1 MIAFP
6 QQPRDCHDTHETH
19 VREVTLSWLERN
31 CISAEGHAYWYSMGK
46 DSRDNSSLGSLSGT
60 GMNTSQN
67 KVSVVDGFLI
77 QQVKFMACVA
87 LGRG

>member
-1 MIAFP
+1 
-6 QQPRDCHDTHETH
+6 
-19 VREVTLSWLERN
+19 
-31 CISAEGHAYWYSMGK
+31 MGK